1 MNPMHLITQR
11 RNLFG
16 LLLALVI
23 SLWAGAASAQTYT
36 QISAPE
42 LQSLMTAKGYTTEV
56 DQDGDLIWSI
66 DGVRSLLIVAK
77 DQESIQ
83 FVYSSNA
90 RPSLETINQWN
101 RSKRYSRSF
110 IDQDGDPIL
119 KLDLDLAGG
128 VTKAR
133 IYDYLL
139 TARTSLV
146 HWSREVLQR

>member
-1 MNPMHLITQR
+1 MNPMHFITQR
-11 RNLFG
+11 HNLFG

-36 QISAPE
+36 QISSPE

-56 DQDGDLIWSI
+56 DQDGDLIWTI

-110 IDQDGDPIL
+110 IDKDGDPIL

>member
-42 LQSLMTAKGYTTEV
+42 LQSLMASKGYTTEV
-56 DQDGDLIWSI
+56 DQDGDLIWTI

-77 DQESIQ
+77 DKESIQ
-83 FVYSSNA
+83 FVYSSSA

-139 TARTSLV
+139 TARTSLT